1 MNINERDIELIL
13 SALSNDK
20 VGTWGDGR
28 QEKINALVNKIE
40 REGKR

>member
-1 MNINERDIELIL
+1 MDLNQQDIELIL

-28 QEKINALVNKIE
+28 QEKLDALIAKVRASK
-40 REGKR
+40 